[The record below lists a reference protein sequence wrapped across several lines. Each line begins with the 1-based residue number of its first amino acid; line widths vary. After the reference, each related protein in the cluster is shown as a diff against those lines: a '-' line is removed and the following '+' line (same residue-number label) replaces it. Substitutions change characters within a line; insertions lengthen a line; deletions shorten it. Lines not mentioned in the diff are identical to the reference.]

1 MQPEGP
7 IDSFFPKTYYLM
19 SISDK
24 HNREYSR
31 AWSQQIS

>member
-7 IDSFFPKTYYLM
+7 TDSLLPKTYYLV
-19 SISDK
+19 SVDDK

-31 AWSQQIS
+31 V